1 MTSILQ
7 KDVVGLDTTTVLAQY
22 RSLWST
28 VCLSGQAVWVLFK
41 KGRGH
46 WLLKWL
52 VGREESLQERGK
64 GEWRQEDMLQ
74 PGSSCSCQA
83 AAAPDCG
90 F

>member
-28 VCLSGQAVWVLFK
+28 VSFRTGSLGPVFK
-41 KGRGH
+41 KGKGH